1 MPPRL
6 RPAAA
11 VVRRGVLR
19 RPAGAPA
26 REKPS
31 LSSSAEIMKAGR
43 QANEE
48 QKVLQRASVRDSQEK
63 GKSSWVDWRSKQE
76 KGEKGGK
83 QEKGKKG
90 KGDGKKKAQ

>member
-26 REKPS
+26 RPV
-31 LSSSAEIMKAGR
+31 AGWRRAGEIDSDTLLGWPWVHLQTRFWDEEVELIGKVVELKRKDTGREVTLKASGTPR
-43 QANEE
+43 
-48 QKVLQRASVRDSQEK
+48 RAC
-63 GKSSWVDWRSKQE
+63 
-76 KGEKGGK
+76 
-83 QEKGKKG
+83 
-90 KGDGKKKAQ
+90 